1 MLRLLNAAE
10 RGVLVGF
17 DFPIGLPLPYARR
30 AKISHFLD
38 ALPHFGEGEWAD
50 FYRVA
55 ESADE
60 ITLRRPFY
68 PARVG
73 GTRREHLTGALGISD
88 LRRQCDRRTAQR
100 RAAAELFWTIGA
112 QQVGKAAISG
122 WQEMLAPAVRMNTVA
137 PLLIWP
143 FAGTLG
149 ALLKPGSVVT
159 CEAYP
164 AEFYGHLGVSFP
176 PRTSKRAQTIRQANA
191 PVLLDFAEKARI
203 RLHDPLVQAVTVG
216 FGTDAAAEDRFD
228 SAVGL
233 LGMLNV
239 TLGYRAPGEP
249 RAPEIRHIEGWIL
262 GMTSDGF

>member
-1 MLRLLNAAE
+1 M
-10 RGVLVGF
+10 
-17 DFPIGLPLPYARR
+17 
-30 AKISHFLD
+30 
-38 ALPHFGEGEWAD
+38 
-50 FYRVA
+50 A

-60 ITLRRPFY
+60 ISLHRPFY
-68 PARVG
+68 PARAG
-73 GTRREHLTGALGISD
+73 GTRREHLTSALGISD
-88 LRRQCDRRTAQR
+88 LRRQCDRQTAQR
-100 RAAAELFWTIGA
+100 RAAAELFWTLGA

-122 WQEMLAPAVRMNTVA
+122 WQEMLAPAVRISTIA

-176 PRTSKRAQTIRQANA
+176 ARTSKRMPTARQANA
-191 PVLLDFAEKARI
+191 SVLLTFAEKTGT
-203 RLHDPLVQAVTVG
+203 RLDDSLVQTVAAG
-216 FGTDAAAEDRFD
+216 FGTDAVAEDRFD
-228 SAVGL
+228 ATVGL

-249 RAPEIRHIEGWIL
+249 RAPEIRQIEGWIL
-262 GMTSDGF
+262 GMSSDGF